1 MASKINPKGVFK
13 SNTKPKGP
21 NPRGINKVSPAA
33 KINPK
38 GINPVK
44 PGINSGG
51 INPGGIK
58 KPIVKSNTPS
68 STNSTTTSGSSNRTS
83 RPVKTGGKPVRAG
96 AKPVRVG
103 STSPTNTSSTTSTP
117 RTNTIAKAE
126 PLSSKSAN
134 RTSRPVR
141 SGSKPVRTGSKPVR
155 TGSKQIKTG
164 KGTSF
169 KVGAKPVSGST
180 SVVPKSSFA
189 SKAGNVL
196 GKVGKVAGKI
206 GRVAGTLGLAYQVAD
221 AVISSGPKPGSA
233 LNTKAKK
240 DAMKKFQAKHKSDN
254 FYDQVYNEVT
264 GKYAKDKDLKK
275 AFDDKKKATAK
286 KTEIKKDNTNTGKPQ
301 VGGNRSAKTLI
312 ETPSLKDELKKR
324 GVDFKPVKDKAK
336 TNWLDTA
343 KKGDTLKYVINK
355 PKAETK
361 KEDSKKGALP
371 KAIDKAVRA
380 IDGNQ
385 PGSGESLKFKGD
397 KSKVAGKDKW
407 GRSPSSKWYGFNP
420 ESKKYEAPTMV
431 KGDNKKSNTKVETKK
446 PATTPKVTAPKT
458 TTPKASTPAVK
469 KAESVDTS
477 APKSTTEIANKS
489 LEEDKTITPAKTT
502 TPAATSTSSESS
514 ASTTTSSPKVTGV
527 QPRAS
532 FINRVRG
539 VVNKSRER
547 RAGRAASRGNEERS
561 ERLKEKISETEKKMM
576 MKKGGVVKSK
586 TKKK

>member
-13 SNTKPKGP
+13 SNAKPKGP

-221 AVISSGPKPGSA
+221 AVISSGPKSGSA
-233 LNTKAKK
+233 LSTKAKK
-240 DAMKKFQAKHKSDN
+240 DAARDYAKKHKSDSL
-254 FYDQVYNEVT
+254 YDQVWNGVT
-264 GKYAKDKDLKK
+264 GKYDKPKK
-275 AFDDKKKATAK
+275 SSKKPET
-286 KTEIKKDNTNTGKPQ
+286 KKDTTNTGKPQ
-301 VGGNRSAKTLI
+301 VGGNRSAKSLL

-355 PKAETK
+355 PKGDTK
-361 KEDSKKGALP
+361 KSDTKKGSLP

-385 PGSGESLKFKGD
+385 PGDGSSLKFTGD
-397 KSKVAGKDKW
+397 RSKVAGKDKW
-407 GRSPSSKWYGFNP
+407 GRSPSDKWYGFNP

-431 KGDNKKSNTKVETKK
+431 KGDNKKSDTKVETKK
-446 PATTPKVTAPKT
+446 PATTPKAS
-458 TTPKASTPAVK
+458 TPKASTPAVK
-469 KAESVDTS
+469 KAEPVGTL

-489 LEEDKTITPAKTT
+489 LEEAKTITPAKTT

-539 VVNKSRER
+539 VVNESRER

-576 MKKGGVVKSK
+576 MKKGGSVKSK